1 MDHLARELDQA
12 VAAWDAR
19 GWPRPD
25 VLLVSGSGLAV
36 DLGAPLVPPAPLAEL
51 LPFAVHELEGHP
63 HRYELLQPVAGR
75 TVLYLRGRLHAYQ
88 GYDAAQVVFPVRL
101 ARLLGAAVLVMT
113 NAAGGVRLDLAAGD
127 LLLIEDQINLSGLNP
142 LRGEPPAAWGP
153 RFPSLEQAYDARL
166 RALVAQLAAQQGLR
180 LATGVYLGLPGPSY
194 ETPAEVRMLR
204 ALGADVVGMSTVLEV
219 IAARHMGMR
228 CVALSLVSNLG
239 AGCSPTPLDHG
250 EVMAAGLAAARELGA
265 LLGAVVRH
273 PDLLR

>member
-12 VAAWDAR
+12 VAAGDDR

-36 DLGAPLVPPAPLAEL
+36 DLGPPLHGPAPLAEL

-63 HRYELLQPVAGR
+63 HHFEVLQPLAPESGR

-101 ARLLGAAVLVMT
+101 ARLLGAKVLAMT
-113 NAAGGVRLDLAAGD
+113 NAAGGVRPDIAAGD
-127 LLLIEDQINLSGLNP
+127 LVLLADQINLTGLNP

-153 RFPSLEQAYDARL
+153 RFPSLEHAYDRRL
-166 RALVAQLAAQQGLR
+166 QELVLALAESQGLR
-180 LATGVYLGLPGPSY
+180 LAQGVYLGLPGPSY

-204 ALGADVVGMSTVLEV
+204 TFGADVVGMSTVLEV

-228 CVALSLVSNLG
+228 CVALSLVSNLA
-239 AGCSPTPLDHG
+239 AGCSPTPLDHS
-250 EVMAAGLAAARELGA
+250 EVMAAGQAAAR
-265 LLGAVVRH
+265 
-273 PDLLR
+273 DL